1 MLQFRDGW
9 VDLLAEPLEVSEAP
23 GDRVLALIRQSGR
36 GRESGVP
43 ISIHYFGVWTFRA
56 GKVRRVGYF
65 RHRADALEAAG
76 LGSRRC
82 RGRTYWGPLSE

>member
-9 VDLLAEPLEVSEAP
+9 VDLLAEPLEVTEAP
-23 GDRVLALIRQSGR
+23 GGRVLALIRQSGR
-36 GRESGVP
+36 GTESGVP
-43 ISIHYFGVWTFRA
+43 IAIHYFGVWTFRA
-56 GKVRRVGYF
+56 GKVRRVEYF